1 MYLYVVPCGGFNDI
15 LTQLS
20 QSIYYCAKYNRTLLL
35 DTTESCY
42 EINWSDYFTFNN
54 ISCPFICD
62 VNIIKSIILNNNLTV
77 YPSEL
82 HHVLTT
88 NKSVRYTSNYLNH
101 LGLCY
106 MSNNN
111 WTSFMLPTHEI
122 SQDVVVYC
130 QCGGNNDTL
139 NMFCSLKLSDTIKIH
154 CKNNYLLLPKPYLGI
169 QIRNTDYKCDYVGLY
184 ETHKDLINSYS
195 TIYIATDCKEAI
207 DFFKISCVNSTIFNF
222 TTFPD
227 KINHN
232 LHHSN
237 IDGDTKT
244 KDLFCDIYIITMCDK
259 FLTNSN
265 GGFVNLLKKLHD
277 NNSIKEMFN

>member
-1 MYLYVVPCGGFNDI
+1 MYLYFVPSGGFNDT
-15 LTQLS
+15 LSQLS
-20 QSIYYCAKYNRTLLL
+20 KCICYCKKYNRTLLL

-54 ISCPFICD
+54 ISCPIICD
-62 VNIIKSIILNNNLTV
+62 VNIIKSILNNNLTV

-82 HHVLTT
+82 YDILT
-88 NKSVRYTSNYLNH
+88 NKKSVRYTSNFVKN

-111 WTSFMLPTHEI
+111 WTPFILPTHETLE
-122 SQDVVVYC
+122 DVVVYF
-130 QCGGNNDTL
+130 QCGGSFNTIDI
-139 NMFCSLKLSDTIKIH
+139 FSSLKLLDTIKIH

-184 ETHKDLINSYS
+184 ETHKELINSYN

-207 DFFKISCVNSTIFNF
+207 DFFKTSCENATIFNF

-227 KINHN
+227 KIIYN
-232 LHHSN
+232 LHYYN
-237 IDGDTKT
+237 LDGDTKI
-244 KDLFCDIYIITMCDK
+244 KDLFCDIYIITMCDH
-259 FLTNSN
+259 FLTNSG
-265 GGFVNLLKKLHD
+265 GGFVSLLKKCH
-277 NNSIKEMFN
+277 NNNTVKEMFN